1 MYQFGAEYFS
11 NLVQAREAEAMAEAE
26 AAAATRSL
34 ADMSF
39 DEIQDFILGAPSAPP
54 PAPQPP
60 AGPPPG
66 PRRAP
71 VPAPAGPARG
81 GGAPR
86 AAGGGR
92 GWAMQAL

>member
-39 DEIQDFILGAPSAPP
+39 DEIQDFILGAPSAP
-54 PAPQPP
+54 QP
-60 AGPPPG
+60 

-71 VPAPAGPARG
+71 ARSPGPPARPTAA
-81 GGAPR
+81 APPPR
-86 AAGGGR
+86 GGR
-92 GWAMQAL
+92 RAMVGDAGARRL